1 MAILKVASSSNPSA
15 TAGALANTI
24 REEGK
29 AELQVIG
36 PKAVNQAIK
45 AIAIAR
51 GYIAPSGLDLIAI
64 PSFVDVNIDGEEK
77 TAIRIEVRPRH
88 PLPKFTQVP
97 PSPTPT
103 PTQEKA
109 EAGVEAGT
117 GAGTATATETETEA
131 AGGEEPKAVEPKDEL
146 DI

>member
-1 MAILKVASSSNPSA
+1 MAVLKVASSSNPSA

-29 AELQVIG
+29 VELQVIG

-51 GYIAPSGLDLIAI
+51 GYIAPSGLDLIAV

-88 PLPKFTQVP
+88 PLPQSQFAQVP

-103 PTQEKA
+103 PAQLEKA
-109 EAGVEAGT
+109 EAEVEVGT
-117 GAGTATATETETEA
+117 ETATEA
-131 AGGEEPKAVEPKDEL
+131 AAAEPEMSEEPKAAEPQKD
-146 DI
+146 I

>member
-1 MAILKVASSSNPSA
+1 MAILKVSSSSNPSA

-51 GYIAPSGLDLIAI
+51 GYIAPSGLDLIAV

-88 PLPKFTQVP
+88 PLPQFAQVQVP
-97 PSPTPT
+97 PSPTPAQLEGT
-103 PTQEKA
+103 
-109 EAGVEAGT
+109 EAKVEVGT
-117 GAGTATATETETEA
+117 GAATEA
-131 AGGEEPKAVEPKDEL
+131 AEPETGEQPKAAEPKDEL